1 MLSNML
7 DEKVMTDQFFDPTQD
22 GNGPTMYVGVNLPR
36 RLFDLLEQ
44 EAQQT
49 MVSRSDVL
57 RWALADRYKKPGDN
71 QEPAT

>member
-1 MLSNML
+1 VSS
-7 DEKVMTDQFFDPTQD
+7 DHFFDPNTD

-36 RLFDLLEQ
+36 RLFELLEQ

-57 RWALADRYKKPGDN
+57 RWALADRYKKPENN
-71 QEPAT
+71 QEPAK

>member
-1 MLSNML
+1 MSS
-7 DEKVMTDQFFDPTQD
+7 DHFFDPSTD

-36 RLFDLLEQ
+36 RLFELLEQ

-57 RWALADRYKKPGDN
+57 RWALADRYKKPEDN
-71 QEPAT
+71 QEPAQ